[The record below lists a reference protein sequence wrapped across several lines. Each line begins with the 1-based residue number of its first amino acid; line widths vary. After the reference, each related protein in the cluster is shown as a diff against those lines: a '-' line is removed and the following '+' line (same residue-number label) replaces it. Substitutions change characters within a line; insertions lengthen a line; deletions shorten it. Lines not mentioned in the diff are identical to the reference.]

1 MGSLDTMSPIALRAR
16 LRRWRRHGAAIA
28 LLFTIL
34 CAVAVHHA
42 APTLGE
48 EHHAADLATVA
59 QMRLG
64 VFAAVGAAVAAVA
77 FGLLALG
84 RWRPVAPASGVSS
97 PARPPEPRVRAG
109 PAMLVLLCVRRC

>member
-48 EHHAADLATVA
+48 EHRADLAMVA
-59 QMRLG
+59 QMCLG
-64 VFAAVGAAVAAVA
+64 AFAAVGAAVAAVA

-97 PARPPEPRVRAG
+97 PARRPEPRVRAG